1 MNVRSVLFCAII
13 LCLSLSGFVLY
24 AKNMVAI
31 DFHNQYHVYSI
42 KGGEWSVRSE
52 MAAEGSTPSFALL

>member
-1 MNVRSVLFCAII
+1 MLFCAII
-13 LCLSLSGFVLY
+13 LCLSLSCFVLY

-42 KGGEWSVRSE
+42 KGDEWSASSE
-52 MAAEGSTPSFALL
+52 MATESSTLSFALL